1 MRLIGLRQND
11 LLAAATAVGVGIF
24 SLLEA
29 SGYEFGRPRQM
40 GPGFFPVAL
49 ALLMILLGLGIAIE
63 GWLRKG
69 HDGEPAEHVNI
80 RGLLAASGA
89 ILAFGLLIERVGLI
103 PAIFAAVLIGT
114 LAETNIRIASTLA
127 LAAGLSLFATV
138 VFIHGLALPLR
149 AVVW

>member
-1 MRLIGLRQND
+1 MRPTGLRQND

-24 SLLEA
+24 ALGEA

-40 GPGFFPVAL
+40 GPGFFPVLL
-49 ALLMILLGLGIAIE
+49 ALLMIGLGIGIAIE
-63 GWLRKG
+63 GWLRKER
-69 HDGEPAEHVNI
+69 DDESAEGINI

-103 PAIFAAVLIGT
+103 PAIFAAVLIGMI
-114 LAETNIRIASTLA
+114 AETNIRIPSTLA

-149 AVVW
+149 AIVW